1 MTSLERVLQAD
12 DADWADL
19 DLPHGPEAGPQAR
32 HALRTAFEETLAE
45 LVGAA
50 GATDDAGLPDDCAV
64 GLDAAQDLL
73 QDVLIVAG
81 ELVLNAV
88 DHGRPGMLGTVRLS
102 WRWEDG
108 RVYLRVLDAGYD
120 PEFADGPPGLG
131 APESIRG
138 RGLFMVDAICE
149 EWSVETDPIT
159 ETTQVTACLGIAQ
172 AS

>member
-1 MTSLERVLQAD
+1 MTAARGATESRG
-12 DADWADL
+12 ADWSEL

-32 HALRTAFEETLAE
+32 HALRTAFEEAMTEAMDAWD
-45 LVGAA
+45 GPR
-50 GATDDAGLPDDCAV
+50 DDQGLPSDCPM
-64 GLDAAQDLL
+64 GMDAAQGLL
-73 QDVLIVAG
+73 QDILIVAG

-102 WRWEDG
+102 WRCVDD

-159 ETTQVTACLGIAQ
+159 ETTQVTACLGIA
-172 AS
+172 

>member
-1 MTSLERVLQAD
+1 MTAARGSTEAREVG
-12 DADWADL
+12 WSDL

-32 HALRTAFEETLAE
+32 HALRAAFAEAVAESLETWD
-45 LVGAA
+45 GPR
-50 GATDDAGLPDDCAV
+50 DDQGQPDCSI
-64 GLDAAQDLL
+64 GMGAAQDLL

-159 ETTQVTACLGIAQ
+159 ETTLVTACLGMG
-172 AS
+172 